1 MTRNLNNMMMRFLT
15 VIMLIIF
22 SMGAKADVK
31 VEIGKF
37 NGGTIVEKSQTKP
50 DANGLVT
57 VTITVT
63 PDKGFTIKQ
72 SDIVVVSTYAPDASG
87 TRSPKIAAELTLLGT
102 DPKDLSEPRDYTFI
116 VGSSLGAWIKE
127 ANFHSDG
134 AKGGGNRGTLTSLS
148 NIADN
153 PTGDYVINADIDASG
168 FTTSIASFSG
178 TLEAAINP
186 NTNMPYRIKKLKAPL
201 FTTLTGTVKNLVFED
216 VDITSG
222 DDNGN
227 TGAIACNMIGTSS
240 NKAAI
245 YNCGILSGSV
255 SGSGNVG
262 GLVGQLG
269 QGTPASNTAEKNNC
283 YARVINCYSFADIE
297 GGSVRA
303 GIVGYNS
310 FSSTYNDQRTM
321 VMNCMFYGD
330 IDDTD
335 TNLYP
340 IYGGLDISNNST
352 SQLNNYN
359 YYLYEAPY
367 SKNKK
372 IVSTSYTEQHYNHAL
387 AAEEKYLNR
396 FEFYRN
402 LLNSTRELAA
412 WYATGN
418 PADGNSASA
427 TNKMLKWVLDKS
439 IAPYPILKVQG
450 TYPSVINYD
459 PVYTNDKT
467 GKKIERTST
476 TLERNQGKKLG
487 TLSVTISMPDTQ
499 TGGQGKPE
507 DASLSTTSLTLQ
519 RTDKDYNNFN
529 FNYDKVQL
537 PYYNQVGSGNC
548 THNKVVTGWMITEIT
563 EISGDPYTAS
573 HYTGTNYDAPY
584 YNFADRASS
593 NKDLYSVS
601 GRVFSQGAY
610 FDVPDGVSSITIEPY
625 WGNAAYLSDEY
636 YDCYCAGNG
645 LSGNNAR
652 YNCSGV
658 NITGSKH
665 YPDGKITIGGSEQ
678 DVSTD
683 FSTALGKLSRTADT
697 NVYDNA
703 VVLVGNFHQNATP
716 SADDLAYTIM
726 SADLNSDNEPDYSL
740 IFRSSKQQEI
750 SPIRFDFI
758 NVPGMAMA
766 HKIYNTDNKQ
776 SNEDMA
782 VAGNMKGHGWFE
794 VTNTSLIRF
803 PQFEYDSEKKTL
815 NEPLILL
822 GGIFEQLVSTNG
834 TEGST
839 THTLY
844 IHLGSNVYFPVMFS
858 NGCHMDKVSTET
870 PHHPIS
876 VTGGDYKEF
885 YLTGNLQPN
894 TKATTDNAEC
904 YISGGRFGDVAGAAQ
919 EQLNGNVNWFID
931 HADIENFY
939 GGGINDKNPITGDIT
954 TVIKNS
960 HVNKVYCGG
969 PKFGDMA
976 RTDVPVYITK
986 GGNKTTLVKET
997 TATTISANRTVSTT
1011 ATDCVFGT
1019 YFGAGYG
1026 GTSLFRE
1033 NKYNNYENYLEDHP
1047 WNSTVAT
1054 NYDGNRGK
1062 YYTGK
1067 GILTGYDYRLFEGT
1081 RPKTVGLLFIQY
1093 ASLSLASTNGVTSTL
1108 TRCTMDNFY
1117 GGGNL
1122 GKVDGNIDSK
1132 LEDCTVHGSVYG
1144 AGFSAKTPT
1153 ADVFPTGG
1161 FDPIPKYSKYT
1172 GVFDEGKYPTPVKYT
1187 WSNAKN
1193 PTNGNVAIEDG
1204 LIYVSKTDKDLS
1216 ALGTVTGKVTV
1227 NITGNTL
1234 VEGYVYDEDGNK
1246 TTAQE
1251 GGVFGGGDSSSVTG
1265 DTKVEIAASSQ
1276 KTTGGYNAYNVFG
1289 GGNKAPVTGDS
1300 KVTLKGK
1307 SVISNN
1313 VFGGGNEA
1321 PVSGSAEVNIEE

>member
-1 MTRNLNNMMMRFLT
+1 MWGQT
-15 VIMLIIF
+15 
-22 SMGAKADVK
+22 
-31 VEIGKF
+31 
-37 NGGTIVEKSQTKP
+37 TI
-50 DANGLVT
+50 
-57 VTITVT
+57 
-63 PDKGFTIKQ
+63 
-72 SDIVVVSTYAPDASG
+72 
-87 TRSPKIAAELTLLGT
+87 
-102 DPKDLSEPRDYTFI
+102 
-116 VGSSLGAWIKE
+116 
-127 ANFHSDG
+127 
-134 AKGGGNRGTLTSLS
+134 TSLS
-148 NIADN
+148 QITATDGN
-153 PTGDYVINADIDASG
+153 YVITQDITGGSPG
-168 FTTSIASFSG
+168 VSTFSG
-178 TLEAAINP
+178 TLEANIDP
-186 NTNMPYRIKKLKAPL
+186 TTKMPYRIKNLSAPL

-216 VDITSG
+216 VAITSG
-222 DDNGN
+222 DSNGN
-227 TGAIACNMIGTSS
+227 TGAIACNMTGTSS
-240 NKAAI
+240 NKAVI

-262 GLVGQLG
+262 GLVGVLG
-269 QGTPASNTAEKNNC
+269 STSDNSQC
-283 YARVINCYSFADIE
+283 YARVINCYSFADID

-310 FSSTYNDQRTM
+310 FSSTNSNQRTM

-330 IDDTD
+330 IDYTTD

-340 IYGGLDISNNST
+340 IYGGLDINNYT
-352 SQLNNYN
+352 SGGKLNTYN

-372 IVSTSYTEQHYNHAL
+372 ITAVSNTDQHYNHAL

-396 FEFYRN
+396 FEFYRY

-412 WYATGN
+412 WYATGD
-418 PADGNSASA
+418 PANGNSASA

-439 IAPYPILKVQG
+439 IAKYPILKVQDSNTTG

-467 GKKIERTST
+467 GKKIERTSA
-476 TLERNQGKKLG
+476 TLERNQGKNLG
-487 TLSVTISMPDTQ
+487 TLSVTISMPNTP
-499 TGGQGKPE
+499 TGGQGKP
-507 DASLSTTSLTLQ
+507 DGASLKNTTTSLTLQ

-548 THNKVVTGWMITEIT
+548 THNKVVTGWMITSIDAVT
-563 EISGDPYTAS
+563 NDPYDSDNYKTADQ
-573 HYTGTNYDAPY
+573 TDADYDAPN

-636 YDCYCAGNG
+636 YDCCVKNG
-645 LSGNNAR
+645 SYSGVTI
-652 YNCSGV
+652 YNRETV
-658 NITGSKH
+658 NITG
-665 YPDGKITIGGSEQ
+665 GKRYNNGTNYSINGDNQPVYTTIANAVASLGSG
-678 DVSTD
+678 T
-683 FSTALGKLSRTADT
+683 GK
-697 NVYDNA
+697 VYDNA
-703 VVLVGNFHQNATP
+703 VVLVGNYHLHAAP
-716 SADDLAYTIM
+716 SLDKLSYTIM
-726 SADLNSDNEPDYSL
+726 SADLNNDNEPDYSL
-740 IFRSSKQQEI
+740 IFRSSKQEKI
-750 SPIRFDFI
+750 DPIRFDFI

-766 HKIYNTDNKQ
+766 HKVYEND
-776 SNEDMA
+776 DMA
-782 VAGNMKGHGWFE
+782 VPGNLKGRGWFE
-794 VTNTSLIRF
+794 ITNTCLIYF
-803 PQFEYDSEKKTL
+803 PQFEYDSEEKKK

-822 GGIFEQLVSTNG
+822 GGEFKQIVSTNG
-834 TEGST
+834 TENKNKNT
-839 THTLY
+839 TY
-844 IHLGSNVYFPVMFS
+844 ILLGSNVYFPVMFS
-858 NGCHMDKVSTET
+858 NGCHMDKSSTET
-870 PHHPIS
+870 PHRPIS
-876 VTGGDYKEF
+876 VTGGDYNEF

-904 YISGGRFGDVAGAAQ
+904 YISGGRFGDVAGAGQ
-919 EQLNGNVNWFID
+919 EQLNGNVKWFID

-939 GGGINDKNPITGDIT
+939 GGGINDKNPITGNIT
-954 TVIKNS
+954 TIIKNS
-960 HVNKVYCGG
+960 HVNKVFCGG

-1011 ATDCVFGT
+1011 ATNCVFGT

-1033 NKYNNYENYLEDHP
+1033 NVYNEYQNYLEEHP
-1047 WNSTVAT
+1047 WNTQVT
-1054 NYDGNRGK
+1054 NNYDNNRGK

-1067 GILTGYDYRLFEGT
+1067 GVLTGYDYRLFEGT

-1093 ASLSLASTNGVTSTL
+1093 ASLSLASTNDVTSTL
-1108 TRCTMDNFY
+1108 KGCTMDNFY
-1117 GGGNL
+1117 GGGSL

-1265 DTKVEIAASSQ
+1265 DTEVEINASGQ
-1276 KTTGGYNAYNVFG
+1276 KTTEGYDYNAYNVFG
-1289 GGNKAPVTGDS
+1289 GGNKASVTGDS
-1300 KVTLKGK
+1300 KVTLKKK
-1307 SVISNN
+1307 SIISNN

-1321 PVSGSAEVNIEE
+1321 PVTGSAEVNIQE

>member
-1 MTRNLNNMMMRFLT
+1 MTQYMKKDTILHAIAKQLVRNWRTPVRSVAHSCAATSALRTILLLVMMIVGVGEIWGATLSGSGT
-15 VIMLIIF
+15 EADPYIISNATDF
-22 SMGAKADVK
+22 STFVSNVKADT
-31 VEIGKF
+31 E
-37 NGGTIVEKSQTKP
+37 GTGASTK
-50 DANGLVT
+50 
-57 VTITVT
+57 
-63 PDKGFTIKQ
+63 
-72 SDIVVVSTYAPDASG
+72 YY
-87 TRSPKIAAELTLLGT
+87 KI
-102 DPKDLSEPRDYTFI
+102 
-116 VGSSLGAWIKE
+116 
-127 ANFHSDG
+127 
-134 AKGGGNRGTLTSLS
+134 
-148 NIADN
+148 
-153 PTGDYVINADIDASG
+153 TGDIQVPSSFATIS
-168 FTTSIASFSG
+168 SFSG
-178 TLEAAINP
+178 TLEAAIDP
-186 NTNMPYRIKKLKAPL
+186 TAKMPYRIKNLSVPL
-201 FTTLTGTVKNLVFED
+201 FTTLTGTVKNLVLED
-216 VDITSG
+216 VAITSG
-222 DDNGN
+222 DTNGN
-227 TGAIACNMIGTSS
+227 TGAIACNMTGTST

-245 YNCGILSGSV
+245 YNCGILSGSI
-255 SGSGNVG
+255 SGTGKVG
-262 GLVGQLG
+262 GSVGVLG
-269 QGTPASNTAEKNNC
+269 QEGNTTATNNNC
-283 YARVINCYSFADIE
+283 YARVINCYSFADID

-303 GIVGYNS
+303 GIVGNNS
-310 FSSTYNDQRTM
+310 YSSKYNDQRTM

-330 IDDTD
+330 IDDAD
-335 TNLYP
+335 ANLYP
-340 IYGGLDISNNST
+340 IYGGLDISNHST
-352 SQLNNYN
+352 SRLNNYN

-372 IVSTSYTEQHYNHAL
+372 IAAASYTDQHYNHAL
-387 AAEEKYLNR
+387 AAEEIYLNR

-418 PADGNSASA
+418 PANGNSASS

-439 IAPYPILKVQG
+439 IAKYPILKVQDNNTTG

-459 PVYTNDKT
+459 PDYTNKET
-467 GKKIERTST
+467 GEKIARTSN
-476 TLERNQGKKLG
+476 TLERNQGKNLG
-487 TLSVTISMPDTQ
+487 SLEVTISMPNTPTD
-499 TGGQGKPE
+499 GQGKPE
-507 DASLSTTSLTLQ
+507 GASLSTTSLTLQ

-636 YDCYCAGNG
+636 YDCYCYGNG
-645 LSGNNAR
+645 SSGNSAK
-652 YNCSGV
+652 YNCNGV

-665 YPDGKITIGGSEQ
+665 YPDGKITINGSEQ
-678 DVSTD
+678 DVSTT
-683 FSTALGKLSRTADT
+683 FSDALGKLNRTTST

-703 VVLVGNFHQNATP
+703 IVLVGNFHQTSTP
-716 SADDLAYTIM
+716 TYNDVPDNLAYTIM
-726 SADLNSDNEPDYSL
+726 SADLNNDNEPDYSL

-794 VTNTSLIRF
+794 VTNTCLIRF

-834 TEGST
+834 NEGST

-904 YISGGRFGDVAGAAQ
+904 YISGGRFGEVAGAGQ

-939 GGGINDKNPITGDIT
+939 GGGINDKNPITGNIT
-954 TVIKNS
+954 TIIKNC
-960 HVNKVYCGG
+960 HVNKVFCGG

-976 RTDVPVYITK
+976 RTDIPVYITK

-997 TATTISANRTVSTT
+997 TATTISANRMVSTT

-1033 NKYNNYENYLEDHP
+1033 NVYNEYQSYLEDHL
-1047 WNSTVAT
+1047 WNSTVASK
-1054 NYDGNRGK
+1054 YDGNRGK

-1093 ASLSLASTNGVTSTL
+1093 ASLSLASTNGVTSKL

-1117 GGGNL
+1117 GGGSL
-1122 GKVDGNIDSK
+1122 GKVDGDIESS
-1132 LEDCTVHGSVYG
+1132 LEDCTVYGSVYG

-1216 ALGTVTGKVTV
+1216 ALGTVTGTVTV

-1265 DTKVEIAASSQ
+1265 DTEVKIDASSQ
-1276 KTTGGYNAYNVFG
+1276 KTTEGYDYNAYNVFG
-1289 GGNKAPVTGDS
+1289 GGNKATVTGDS
-1300 KVTLKGK
+1300 KVTLKNK
-1307 SVISNN
+1307 SVVSNN

-1321 PVSGSAEVNIEE
+1321 PVTGSATVNIEE